1 MPRPPFDRVEEGF
14 TIWSTEAERNDTRTA
29 EWMGLSLATISL
41 ARAWH
46 DAPSPAIHCRASS
59 SVPG

>member
-1 MPRPPFDRVEEGF
+1 VEEGF

-46 DAPSPAIHCRASS
+46 DAHSQAIQYGASS
-59 SVPG
+59 SIPS